1 MLGSSPCDPGHV
13 GMVPNCSR
21 EGLDWTLDS
30 ISSLS
35 GGLIPQRKVADPP
48 NHPMYKRHLDNDL
61 HNKL

>member
-13 GMVPNCSR
+13 GMVPNCCR

-35 GGLIPQRKVADPP
+35 GGLTTGEVIDPP
-48 NHPMYKRHLDNDL
+48 NHPMCKRHLDNDF
-61 HNKL
+61 HNIF